1 MKGAFGSRVE
11 RQGCRL
17 PLEFSEKLA
26 EITAMEHLSGVED
39 IKSTEVHGSDI
50 TGFLISRD
58 TSEELSSSLKNR
70 LGEWFIVM
78 SKLGPASKG
87 SVTRS

>member
-1 MKGAFGSRVE
+1 MLSVRAVVYPSN
-11 RQGCRL
+11 L
-17 PLEFSEKLA
+17 
-26 EITAMEHLSGVED
+26 AMEHLSGVED

-78 SKLGPASKG
+78 SKSGPASKG